1 MDCGERIL
9 NIRAIV
15 FDVGETL
22 VDESKAWVS
31 QATAAGVP
39 VFTFIALFGSL
50 IERAE
55 DHRKIWGEL
64 GIPPPKSSPEI
75 TRADLYPDVL
85 PCIESARAAGFSIG
99 IAGNQP
105 AGAAE
110 QLADAGLA
118 ADFIASS
125 AQWGVNK
132 PSEKFF
138 ERVVDETGV
147 EASSILYV
155 GDRLDNDILPARSMG
170 MQTAFLLRGP
180 WGHVHARWPEAQ
192 LADFRVDSLAALTE
206 LWASPRPRPSNGAET
221 GAP

>member
-9 NIRAIV
+9 NVRAIV

-22 VDESKAWVS
+22 VDESRAWAA
-31 QATAAGVP
+31 QAAAAGVP

-55 DHRKIWGEL
+55 DHRKIWSEL
-64 GIPPPKSSPEI
+64 GVPSPGSSPEI
-75 TRADLYPDVL
+75 TRADLYPDAL
-85 PCIESARAAGFSIG
+85 PCIESARAAGISVG

-110 QLADAGLA
+110 QLSNAGLA

-125 AQWGVNK
+125 AQWGIHK

-138 ERVVDETGV
+138 ERVVDEAGV

-155 GDRLDNDILPARSMG
+155 GDRLDNDILPARRMG
-170 MQTAFLLRGP
+170 MKTAFLLRGP
-180 WGHVHARWPEAQ
+180 WGYVHARRPEVQ
-192 LADFRVDSLAALTE
+192 LADLQVDSLAELTE
-206 LWASPRPRPSNGAET
+206 LWASS
-221 GAP
+221 